1 MPSSPATLKQMLER
15 SLATFQHMAAPSQ
28 KNCSLEMDWAVFCRR
43 IASAVQVLPG
53 QNLTDLAISLE
64 ENPNATAKDHDTA
77 ALLYLLTA
85 ALEPD
90 ARAFNNLAVLSAEA
104 GDMPNAVH
112 WLRLGLSLFP
122 DDATLLE
129 NFMELGE

>member
-1 MPSSPATLKQMLER
+1 MSSSPATLRQMLER

-28 KNCSLEMDWAVFCRR
+28 KACSPEIDWAVFCRR

-53 QNLTDLAISLE
+53 KNLTELAISLE
-64 ENPNATAKDHDTA
+64 ENPAATDRDRDTA

-104 GDMPNAVH
+104 GDMTNALH

-122 DDATLLE
+122 DDKTLRE
-129 NFMELGE
+129 NFADLE